1 MSGQGPANP
10 IDWEDKINALLD
22 GALDEASAEALK
34 SAAKA
39 DSALARA
46 IVDAW
51 QLQKGMDQLALEKAP
66 ASLRRKLRRIP
77 HEYKTRSHR
86 PLMAA
91 TGALP
96 RWLVA
101 GSLASLALIAV
112 VLVLRQPAGQAV
124 TATGPVVKQTAGESE
139 QAAQA
144 RRELAIAF
152 YYFDKVGSRVGRQ
165 IHQELNEELS
175 APIKENLSKH
185 LPYTGQAYKE
195 KHA

>member
-77 HEYKTRSHR
+77 HEHKAAPRR
-86 PLMAA
+86 PLL
-91 TGALP
+91 ALP
-96 RWLVA
+96 RWVLA

-112 VLVLRQPAGQAV
+112 VLVLRPPAGQAV
-124 TATGPVVKQTAGESE
+124 TATGPVVKQTAGESA